1 MTQNWVGHLARLG
14 VAMLVASAA
23 CAPAPSSDVDAPP
36 GTGGRSTGTGGATS
50 SGTGGLSDSGGTKG
64 GQTTGSGGS
73 ASGGESGSTVG
84 STGSG
89 GTSDGGASNSGG
101 ATQRGGGGGNGG
113 AFGAGGVPGSG
124 VGGGGPPPGAPR
136 LPLAP
141 GAANVPRPTGTPG
154 NITVINWAGFKGAVS
169 YTFDDSNSSQIQ
181 HYPELQA
188 LGVPCTFYLWTARPD
203 SSNPVWGT
211 ALKDGHEIGNHSM
224 THVSNG
230 TGEDLDAAQMFL
242 MTKWGVSPTTMAA
255 PNGAPVYTTLAK
267 GRFFINRGTKNSI
280 VLPNDNTD
288 PFTLPCFYSDEG
300 AAASVFDQQVDSARA
315 AGGWRIFLIHGF
327 TGGTDHAFKPVP
339 FESFAGDVKHTKAL
353 GDMWMDRVDMVGA
366 YWVGQKVFSK
376 ATMTMEGTDKTW
388 KWTLPDHFPSGRFL
402 RVTVAGGKLKQ
413 GGTELAWDPHGYYEI
428 ALDAGSVTLSP

>member
-1 MTQNWVGHLARLG
+1 M
-14 VAMLVASAA
+14 
-23 CAPAPSSDVDAPP
+23 
-36 GTGGRSTGTGGATS
+36 
-50 SGTGGLSDSGGTKG
+50 
-64 GQTTGSGGS
+64 
-73 ASGGESGSTVG
+73 
-84 STGSG
+84 
-89 GTSDGGASNSGG
+89 
-101 ATQRGGGGGNGG
+101 
-113 AFGAGGVPGSG
+113 
-124 VGGGGPPPGAPR
+124 
-136 LPLAP
+136 
-141 GAANVPRPTGTPG
+141 PRPTGTPG
-154 NITVINWAGFKGAVS
+154 NITVISWAGFKGAVS

-181 HYPELQA
+181 HYAELQA